1 MPEEDKKVVEI
12 CRGGVERK
20 IPNVRNIASLT
31 LTLTYKLFLFS
42 FISRTLSGATDG
54 ATTSV

>member
-31 LTLTYKLFLFS
+31 LTLTYKLFFVFLY
-42 FISRTLSGATDG
+42 LSNFVGCH
-54 ATTSV
+54 